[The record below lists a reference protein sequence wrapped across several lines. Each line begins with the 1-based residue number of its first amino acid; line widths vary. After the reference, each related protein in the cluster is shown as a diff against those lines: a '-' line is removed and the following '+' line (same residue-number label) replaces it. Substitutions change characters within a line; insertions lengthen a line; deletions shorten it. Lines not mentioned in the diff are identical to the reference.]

1 MPHPRGSWWQ
11 QLGAGGSPLGGCKG
25 TSWLLPRDWGSC
37 HAPGPALAVLGCP
50 TTALRVAPTKHPGT
64 PCHPH
69 PEPCWGWAPSCVLC
83 KAGTSTAEL
92 DQDPAITSVPSTHP
106 CPPSPCPQLPSG
118 PCLSPPAPSAPEP
131 VLPRA
136 FDELFMR
143 QVTSF
148 VQIDFPPCH
157 SNSIVLLEPHV
168 RCCPVGT
175 RQEPF
180 ASSGII
186 SVNNNNNILNYIS
199 TFSVSIVIIKIKF
212 LKHYFHCCLSSSLL
226 VSLLII
232 LVLLELLPPSCPPQD
247 PGLCP
252 P

>member
-11 QLGAGGSPLGGCKG
+11 QLGTEESSQGRGGLQ
-25 TSWLLPRDWGSC
+25 RDLVASSQR
-37 HAPGPALAVLGCP
+37 
-50 TTALRVAPTKHPGT
+50 LRVLPCSRPSTARAGLSPHGTESGTHQAPWDTVP
-64 PCHPH
+64 PH

-92 DQDPAITSVPSTHP
+92 DQDPAPIPVPSTHP
-106 CPPSPCPQLPSG
+106 CPQHPPLSPAPIPVPLSPYPSG
-118 PCLSPPAPSAPEP
+118 PCLSPPAPAAPGP

-175 RQEPF
+175 GRGMREKLF
-180 ASSGII
+180 ASPGII
-186 SVNNNNNILNYIS
+186 SLNNNNILNYIS
-199 TFSVSIVIIKIKF
+199 TFSVSIVIIKIKI
-212 LKHYFHCCLSSSLL
+212 LKYYYYYHCCYHHH
-226 VSLLII
+226 
-232 LVLLELLPPSCPPQD
+232 CWYHYYHY
-247 PGLCP
+247 
-252 P
+252 